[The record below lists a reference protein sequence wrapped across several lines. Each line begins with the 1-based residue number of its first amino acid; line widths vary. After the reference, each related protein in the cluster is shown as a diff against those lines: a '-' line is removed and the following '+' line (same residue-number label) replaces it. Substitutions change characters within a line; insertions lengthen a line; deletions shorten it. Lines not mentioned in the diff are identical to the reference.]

1 MEEITYVRVKPPACA
16 IAHPEHGNLV
26 VPDPRQ
32 AYRSDDPLVL
42 AHPWQFETDV
52 EKAARGPEVPVTEV
66 AIEQATARPGEK
78 RGTRRT
84 K

>member
-1 MEEITYVRVKPPACA
+1 MSDSQIVRVKPPVCA
-16 IAHPEHGNLV
+16 IRHPEHGELV

-42 AHPWQFETDV
+42 AHPWQFESDADR
-52 EKAARGPEVPVTEV
+52 EARGPEQRVTEV
-66 AIEQATARPGEK
+66 AIEQATARPGE
-78 RGTRRT
+78 RRNARRP